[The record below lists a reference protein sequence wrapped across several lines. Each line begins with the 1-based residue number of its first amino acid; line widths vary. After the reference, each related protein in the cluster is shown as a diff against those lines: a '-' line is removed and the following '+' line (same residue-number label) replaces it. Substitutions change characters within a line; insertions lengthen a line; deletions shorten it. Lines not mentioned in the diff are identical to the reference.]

1 MVSRFSER
9 TIIDKPI
16 CPFCGALIDQPKEL
30 ATRMPSE
37 MPLGRCTCGAV
48 YACDITGH
56 NLGSALIEALVF
68 ACQGDWDLAW
78 GLLPEDDYLEKQVS
92 HYDLET
98 HLIVHSGA
106 YEGRQIN
113 GVLYFIRM
121 HQDVREV
128 TDEGTKRLL
137 ERATPPTPSRT
148 RHKRTK
154 KAFSKSEVE
163 KLVRE
168 YKVEDL
174 LELAAQDHRIIR
186 DLKRLLYDVNDLA
199 RYRAADIL
207 GKVCGLLSHQDPE
220 SVSRLLQ
227 GLFTAVTDTAASS
240 WGYISAIGEIISNRP
255 KQFGG
260 YVPQLYPLASD
271 RALLPDVLRAFI
283 QIAES
288 RPDILRKKVYQFI
301 PLLNDPVPSIRGY
314 TAMLLGKLEAGEAK
328 DDLRELVDDEA
339 PVEVYE
345 AGQMATRSVGDL
357 AADSLSSLSSE
368 STS

>member
-16 CPFCGALIDQPKEL
+16 CPFCGTLVDQPKEL

-37 MPLGRCTCGAV
+37 MPVGRCSCGAV

-56 NLGSALIEALVF
+56 NLGSAFIEALVF

-92 HYDLET
+92 DYDLET

-128 TDEGTKRLL
+128 TDEGAKRLL
-137 ERATPPTPSRT
+137 DRATPPTPSRT

-154 KAFSKSEVE
+154 KSFSKRDVE
-163 KLVRE
+163 RLVKE
-168 YKVEDL
+168 YKVEEL
-174 LELAAQDHRIIR
+174 LELAAQDQRIIR
-186 DLKRLLYDVNDLA
+186 DLKRLLYAVDDLA

-207 GKVCGLLSHQDPE
+207 GKVSGLISRQDPE
-220 SVSRLLQ
+220 SVSRLLRS
-227 GLFTAVTDTAASS
+227 LFTAVTDTAASS
-240 WGYISAIGEIISNRP
+240 WGYIGAIGEIISNRP
-255 KQFGG
+255 DQFGG
-260 YVPQLYPLASD
+260 YVPQLYPLAAD

-283 QIAES
+283 KVAEC
-288 RPDILRKKVYQFI
+288 RPDIVQKKAYQFI
-301 PLLNDPVPSIRGY
+301 PLLNDPVPTIRGY
-314 TAMLLGKLEAGEAK
+314 AAMLLGKLEAGEAK
-328 DDLRELVDDEA
+328 DDLAGLVDDDA
-339 PVEVYE
+339 PVGVYE
-345 AGQMATRSVGDL
+345 AGQLATRSVGDL
-357 AADSLSSLSSE
+357 AAHALSRL
-368 STS
+368 

>member
-1 MVSRFSER
+1 MVSRFSDR

-16 CPFCGALIDQPKEL
+16 CPFCGTLIDQPKEL
-30 ATRMPSE
+30 ATRMPGE
-37 MPLGRCTCGAV
+37 MPLGRCSCGAV

-78 GLLPEDDYLEKQVS
+78 GLLPEEDYLEEQVS
-92 HYDLET
+92 NYDLET

-121 HQDVREV
+121 HGDVREV
-128 TDEGTKRLL
+128 TDEGAKRLL
-137 ERATPPTPSRT
+137 ERATPPATSRT

-154 KAFSKSEVE
+154 KAFSKKEVE
-163 KLVRE
+163 RLIKE

-174 LELAAQDHRIIR
+174 LELAAQDQRIIR
-186 DLKRLLYDVNDLA
+186 DLKRLLYAVDDLV

-207 GKVCGLLSHQDPE
+207 GKVCGLISHQEPE
-220 SVSRLLQ
+220 LVSRLLQ

-240 WGYISAIGEIISNRP
+240 WGYIDAIGEIISNRP
-255 KQFGG
+255 EQFGG

-283 QIAES
+283 NVAEC
-288 RPDILRKKVYQFI
+288 RPDILRKKGYQFI
-301 PLLNDPVPSIRGY
+301 PLLGDPDPTIRGY
-314 TAMLLGKLEAGEAK
+314 AVMLLGKLEAGEAK
-328 DDLRELVDDEA
+328 DDLVGLINDEA
-339 PVEVYE
+339 LVEVYE
-345 AGQMATRSVGDL
+345 AGQLESRSIGNL
-357 AADSLSSLSSE
+357 ASHALGRL
-368 STS
+368 

>member
-37 MPLGRCTCGAV
+37 MPLGRCSCGAV

-78 GLLPEDDYLEKQVS
+78 GLLPEDDYLEEQVS
-92 HYDLET
+92 NYDLET

-121 HQDVREV
+121 HGDVREV
-128 TDEGTKRLL
+128 TDEGAKRLL
-137 ERATPPTPSRT
+137 ERATPPAPSRT
-148 RHKRTK
+148 HHKRTK
-154 KAFSKSEVE
+154 KAFTKRDVE
-163 KLVRE
+163 KLVKD
-168 YKVEDL
+168 YKVEEI
-174 LELAAQDHRIIR
+174 LEMTAQDQRIIR
-186 DLKRLLYDVNDLA
+186 DLKRLLYSVDDLV

-207 GKVCGLLSHQDPE
+207 GKVCGLVSQQDPE

-240 WGYISAIGEIISNRP
+240 WGYIDAIGEIISNRP
-255 KQFGG
+255 GQFGG

-283 QIAES
+283 KVAGC
-288 RPDILRKKVYQFI
+288 RPDILQKKAHQFI
-301 PLLNDPVPSIRGY
+301 PLLKDPQATIRGY
-314 TAMLLGKLEAGEAK
+314 AAVLLGELEVEGAKEDLAG
-328 DDLRELVDDEA
+328 LVEDEA
-339 PVEVYE
+339 SVGVYE
-345 AGQMATRSVGDL
+345 AGQLATRSVGDL
-357 AADSLSSLSSE
+357 AAHALSRL
-368 STS
+368 

>member
-1 MVSRFSER
+1 MVSRFSKR

-16 CPFCGALIDQPKEL
+16 CPFCGALIERPKDL

-37 MPLGRCTCGAV
+37 MPLGRCSCGAV

-78 GLLPEDDYLEKQVS
+78 GLLPDDDYFEKQVS
-92 HYDLET
+92 NYDLET

-121 HQDVREV
+121 HEDVREF

-137 ERATPPTPSRT
+137 ERGSPPTTSRT
-148 RHKRTK
+148 RQRKGK
-154 KAFSKSEVE
+154 KTFSKKDVE
-163 KLVRE
+163 RLVKD

-174 LELAAQDHRIIR
+174 LELAAQDQRIIR
-186 DLKRLLYDVNDLA
+186 DLKRLLYSVDDLD

-207 GKVCGLLSHQDPE
+207 GKVCGLVSRQDPE
-220 SVSRLLQ
+220 LVSRLLQ

-240 WGYISAIGEIISNRP
+240 WGYISAIGEIIGNRP
-255 KQFGG
+255 EQFGG
-260 YVPQLYPLASD
+260 YVPQLYPLAWD

-283 QIAES
+283 KVAGC
-288 RPDILRKKVYQFI
+288 RPDILQKKAHQFI
-301 PLLNDPVPSIRGY
+301 PLLKDSQPTIRGFA
-314 TAMLLGKLEAGEAK
+314 AMLLGELGAKEAK
-328 DDLRELVDDEA
+328 EDLAALGYDEA

-345 AGQMATRSVGDL
+345 AGQLVTRSVGDL
-357 AADSLSSLSSE
+357 AAHALSHL
-368 STS
+368 